1 MSEREACKTGGLEQL
16 LFYCPIVKQ
25 FVIRLFNIHPLAGFD
40 LRLEAQ
46 DRIIYS
52 DIRNSSV
59 KIVNYIQKLTNNYL
73 RECAYVRARLSV
85 KNCIKR
91 LIKWL
96 KPVLMRQS
104 KDSPCAD
111 IADLLIGLEA
121 YIDESIQD

>member
-1 MSEREACKTGGLEQL
+1 MAGAFTRK
-16 LFYCPIVKQ
+16 
-25 FVIRLFNIHPLAGFD
+25 LFNIDPLAGYD
-40 LRLEAQ
+40 LRLNEV

-73 RECAYVRARLSV
+73 RECSYVKTKPNVAGCV
-85 KNCIKR
+85 KR

-104 KDSPCAD
+104 KDSPCAE
-111 IADLLIGLEA
+111 IADLLIDLEA
-121 YIDESIQD
+121 YLDMSDDEEAKHTNV